1 MSRVERRQRRNDV
14 RVGLAILVALALVIF
29 GTLWLKGGGF
39 GREERELRAQ
49 FTEVGQVIDGS
60 RVKLRGVEIGRVSG
74 IDFHPSGGFVVV
86 SMRIDPD
93 VPLPSNPVVVAS
105 PESFFG
111 DWQVE
116 IADRARWP
124 QSEFTIPVEQDLLP
138 AYALP
143 DVGQLAGVADRIA
156 ENMAVLSD
164 RVELAFTEETAI
176 RVREAINNLQQV
188 TQGLTDLVQRQQG
201 TVDELAADLSQM
213 TETLG
218 QTVNAVNRVAT
229 EIETALAGGRT
240 QAIVDNVANATE
252 RMDSLTAA
260 LVSVSGDFGRTMAS
274 ADTTLAALAGVL
286 TAVNEGEGTAG
297 LLLRDTALYGRIV
310 RSTELL
316 ELLLDDIRRNPRRYI
331 NLEIF

>member
-14 RVGLAILVALALVIF
+14 RVGLAILAATALAVF

-39 GREERELRAQ
+39 GREDREVRGQ
-49 FTEVGQVIDGS
+49 FREVGQVIDGC
-60 RVKLRGVEIGRVSG
+60 RVKLRGVEIGRVDA
-74 IDFHPSGGFVVV
+74 IEFDPSGDYVVV
-86 SMRIDPD
+86 SMLVDPD
-93 VPLPSNPVVVAS
+93 VPLPASPVVVAS

-116 IADRARWP
+116 ITERSRYP
-124 QSEFTIPVEQDLLP
+124 QSEFTVPTAQGVLP

-164 RVELAFTEETAI
+164 RVELAFTEETAL
-176 RVREAINNLQQV
+176 RVREAIENLQQV
-188 TQGLTDLVQRQQG
+188 TQGLTDLVERQQG
-201 TVDELAADLSQM
+201 TVDELAADLSEM
-213 TETLG
+213 SETLG
-218 QTVNAVNRVAT
+218 ETVNAVNRVAV
-229 EIETALAGGRT
+229 ELEAALAGGQT

-260 LVSVSGDFGRTMAS
+260 LVAVSGDFGRTMAS
-274 ADTTLAALAGVL
+274 ADTALAAISNLL
-286 TAVNEGEGTAG
+286 TAVNEGQGTIG
-297 LLLRDTALYGRIV
+297 LLLHDTALYGRVV

-316 ELLLDDIRRNPRRYI
+316 ELLLDDVRRNPRRYI
-331 NLEIF
+331 NLEVF

>member
-14 RVGLAILVALALVIF
+14 RVGLAILAAVAIATF
-29 GTLWLKGGGF
+29 GTLWLKGGAF

-49 FTEVGQVIDGS
+49 FREVGQVIDGS
-60 RVKLRGVEIGRVSG
+60 RVKLRGVEIGRVSA
-74 IDFHPSGGFVVV
+74 IEFHPSGDFVVV
-86 SMRIDPD
+86 AMDVDPD
-93 VPLPSNPVVVAS
+93 VPLPSSPVVVAS

-116 IADRARWP
+116 ITDRSRYP
-124 QSEFTIPVEQDLLP
+124 QSEFTVPVEQGLLP

-156 ENMAVLSD
+156 ENLAVLSD

-176 RVREAINNLQQV
+176 RVREAINNLVEV

-201 TVDELAADLSQM
+201 TVDDLASDLSEM
-213 TETLG
+213 SETLG
-218 QTVNAVNRVAT
+218 QTVDAMNRVAL
-229 EIETALAGGRT
+229 EVETALAGGRT
-240 QAIVDNVANATE
+240 QAIVDNVAVATE

-274 ADTTLAALAGVL
+274 ADTALAAIADVL
-286 TAVNEGEGTAG
+286 TAVNEGEGPAG
-297 LLLRDTALYGRIV
+297 LLLRDTTLYGRVV

-316 ELLLDDIRRNPRRYI
+316 ELLLEDVRRNPRRYI

>member
-1 MSRVERRQRRNDV
+1 MSRVERRQRRADV
-14 RVGLAILVALALVIF
+14 KVGLAILGAIALAIF

-39 GREERELRAQ
+39 GREDREVRAQ
-49 FTEVGQVIDGS
+49 FTEIGQVIDGG
-60 RVKLRGVEIGRVSG
+60 RVKLRGVEIGRVTEIEFG
-74 IDFHPSGGFVVV
+74 PAGDYVFVT
-86 SMRIDPD
+86 MRVDPE

-111 DWQVE
+111 DWQLE
-116 IADRARWP
+116 ITDRGRWP
-124 QSEFTIPVEQDLLP
+124 QSQFTVPIEQGVLP

-143 DVGQLAGVADRIA
+143 DVGQLAAVADRIA

-176 RVREAINNLQQV
+176 RVREAINNLVEV
-188 TQGLTDLVQRQQG
+188 TEGLSGLVERQGG
-201 TVDELAADLSQM
+201 TVEELASDLHEM

-218 QTVNAVNRVAT
+218 QTVEAVNSVAGD
-229 EIETALAGGRT
+229 IEAALADGRT

-274 ADTTLAALAGVL
+274 ADTALAAISDLL
-286 TAVNEGEGTAG
+286 TSVNEGQGTAG

-331 NLEIF
+331 NLEVF